1 MTPTNNFEDHAMSNL
16 NHKLAEAL
24 RYYEQALL
32 TAFPYGACGQVY
44 ESWNR
49 ARKALIA
56 NESAA
61 EPARLT
67 DEQRIDWLCKEAV
80 YHCGQWQVVFDS
92 DKDSFIDAID
102 EMAAIAHGI
111 DASEAKDKP

>member
-1 MTPTNNFEDHAMSNL
+1 MTNTER
-16 NHKLAEAL
+16 LAEAL
-24 RYYEQALL
+24 RRLIDASMVAMTDQDFATGETLSAWEDANEAL
-32 TAFPYGACGQVY
+32 AAH
-44 ESWNR
+44 
-49 ARKALIA
+49 
-56 NESAA
+56 ESAA

-67 DEQRIDWLCKEAV
+67 DEQRIDWLCEEAV

-111 DASEAKDKP
+111 GATTGAQR

>member
-1 MTPTNNFEDHAMSNL
+1 MTNTERL
-16 NHKLAEAL
+16 LAEAL
-24 RYYEQALL
+24 CHYEQALL

-49 ARKALIA
+49 ARKALVA
-56 NESAA
+56 YAAAA

-67 DEQRIDWLCKEAV
+67 NEQRIDWLCEEAV

-111 DASEAKDKP
+111 GAATGEQHG